1 MQVNQSLIFPLKGVL
16 VLSGPLT
23 TSLPKQGD
31 SLNST
36 YTFVLQILLILM
48 ATLPIR
54 SYFLYGTKKNCIH
67 LRALSK
73 HHNMQFTS
81 IWCMV
86 QHLDMPGTFTFRTML
101 TASVIHSPILEPTR
115 HQKNH
120 KIQSQS
126 CLVHRTSLLMTG
138 RCFTSVKI
146 PVHQQPCHQT
156 LFP

>member
-1 MQVNQSLIFPLKGVL
+1 MQVNQSLIFPFKGVL

-23 TSLPKQGD
+23 TSLPKQGT
-31 SLNST
+31 SLNCT
-36 YTFVLQILLILM
+36 YTFVLQILLILL
-48 ATLPIR
+48 ATLPMR

-73 HHNMQFTS
+73 HHNVQFTS

-86 QHLDMPGTFTFRTML
+86 QHLPWTFTFRIML
-101 TASVIHSPILEPTR
+101 TATVIHSPILEPTR

-120 KIQSQS
+120 KIQPQS
-126 CLVHRTSLLMTG
+126 CLVHFTSLLMTG

-146 PVHQQPCHQT
+146 SVHQQLCH
-156 LFP
+156 